1 MKREKNRTFTKNPFL
16 FHKFLLDLCKKIN
29 LKYQLADALLFF
41 FLPNLSERDRTIYF
55 ISQLIL
61 IERNL
66 GIKPI
71 KLCHEGIPDNRKER
85 QGFYVEG
92 GE

>member
-1 MKREKNRTFTKNPFL
+1 MRRDKNRTFTKNPF
-16 FHKFLLDLCKKIN
+16 FYKFLVGLYKKIN
-29 LKYQLADALLFF
+29 HKYQLADVLF
-41 FLPNLSERDRTIYF
+41 FLPNSSERDCTIYF

-66 GIKPI
+66 AIKPI
-71 KLCHEGIPDNRKER
+71 KLCHEGIPDNGKER